1 VSLPLSLA
9 LCADNEDYPQLAQFM
24 KARRREEK
32 RKEEGFLQTMIFY
45 FFLELRLALITMILI
60 PFDSKP
66 SSPPP

>member
-1 VSLPLSLA
+1 
-9 LCADNEDYPQLAQFM
+9 M

-32 RKEEGFLQTMIFY
+32 RREEEGFLQTMIFF

-60 PFDSKP
+60 RFDSKP

>member
-1 VSLPLSLA
+1 
-9 LCADNEDYPQLAQFM
+9 M